1 MPKMKND
8 SLIIHGEIYKKV
20 LTAIKKN
27 ERKFLLAVNKFFNV
41 RHDQVHAIAP
51 YDRILYNQRD
61 IDDIFNALDLNE
73 KEILVMMKNCPYYSI
88 PNNPQNP
95 KEPITIVLY
104 CIARYYL
111 KSNNRKKAELV
122 TTYLAFTGKFYA
134 SIHGLLWKKFP
145 PLQYK
150 EVMDFVINNVLSE
163 HFLLKSEGTLF
174 KAIMKLVQ
182 SFLDKYEKSIK
193 ADDTTDNEIAGP
205 NGILQTLRDREKFM
219 LKNVASA
226 YYEAFENR
234 NYLNY
239 EQDNLEDG
247 SKFRITDNDAARAAR
262 LTDNVIN
269 YLMSTTVS
277 LDVCNKAKNELIGS
291 MEIKDIIETIMS
303 NKDNIPVL
311 KNVITILICDYFRA
325 YPKGDVA
332 SLEFVAYSFKQKPNV
347 KDKYVLE
354 MRQAIYDLLE
364 DSSANYRKRKN
375 NKNRKGAYHRAIL
388 YYIVL
393 TINKVARK

>member
-1 MPKMKND
+1 MPRMKND
-8 SLIIHGEIYKKV
+8 SNIIHGEIYKKV
-20 LTAIKKN
+20 VTALKKN
-27 ERKFLLAVNKFFNV
+27 ERKLFSAINKFFNN
-41 RHDQVHAIAP
+41 RHEQVHAIAP

-61 IDDIFNALDLNE
+61 IDDIFNALSLNE
-73 KEILVMMKNCPYYSI
+73 KEILSMMKNCPYYSV

-104 CIARYYL
+104 CITRYYV
-111 KSNNRKKAELV
+111 KANNRKKAELV
-122 TTYLAFTGKFYA
+122 GTYLAFTGKFYA

-145 PLQYK
+145 PSQYK
-150 EVMDFVINNVLSE
+150 EVMDYVVNNILSD

-174 KAIMKLVQ
+174 KAILKTVA
-182 SFLDKYEKSIK
+182 SFLDKYEKLIK
-193 ADDTTDNEIAGP
+193 ADDTSDNEIAGP
-205 NGILQTLRDREKFM
+205 NGILQTLRDREKNM
-219 LKNVASA
+219 LKNIASA

-277 LDVCNKAKNELIGS
+277 LDICNKAKNELIRS

-303 NKDNIPVL
+303 NKENIPVL
-311 KNVITILICDYFRA
+311 KKIISVLICDYFRA

-347 KDKYVLE
+347 KDTYILE
-354 MRQAIYDLLE
+354 MREAIYDLLE

-393 TINKVARK
+393 VINRVARK

>member
-1 MPKMKND
+1 MPRMKND

-20 LTAIKKN
+20 LPYIKKN
-27 ERKFLLAVNKFFNV
+27 ERKILLAINKFFNV

-51 YDRILYNQRD
+51 YDRILYNQKD
-61 IDDIFNALDLNE
+61 VDDIFNALGVNE
-73 KEILVMMKNCPYYSI
+73 KEILAMMKNCPYYSV

-95 KEPITIVLY
+95 KEPITIVMY
-104 CIARYYL
+104 CIIRFYL

-122 TTYLAFTGKFYA
+122 GTYLAFTGKFYA
-134 SIHGLLWKKFP
+134 SVHGLLWKKFP
-145 PLQYK
+145 PSQYK
-150 EVMDFVINNVLSE
+150 EVMDYVINNVLSD
-163 HFLLKSEGTLF
+163 HYLLKSEGTLF
-174 KAIMKLVQ
+174 KAIMKLVS
-182 SFLDKYEKSIK
+182 SFLDKYEKAIK

-239 EQDNLEDG
+239 EQDNLDDG
-247 SKFRITDNDAARAAR
+247 KDFRITDNDAARAAR

-291 MEIKDIIETIMS
+291 MEIKDIIETIMDD
-303 NKDNIPVL
+303 KENIPLL
-311 KNVITILICDYFRA
+311 KKVIMILICDYFKS

-332 SLEFVAYSFKQKPNV
+332 SIEFIAYSFKQKPNV
-347 KDKYVLE
+347 KDTYVIE
-354 MRQAIYDLLE
+354 MRETIYELLE
-364 DSSANYRKRKN
+364 NSSANYRKRKN

-388 YYIVL
+388 FYIVL
-393 TINKVARK
+393 MINKVARK